1 MRFSRP
7 YKDFGFNML
16 VAIPSTKLEQRF
28 LEIFKYELFND
39 DEESLCNWHPE
50 WLGRDLSL
58 DYMKALGY
66 TSVYYNGKDQR
77 LTQEFEGEEYTITS
91 IPSDLRVIIAGYRM
105 LGKYRKVAKI
115 LKDIKRVDYYN
126 N

>member
-16 VAIPSTKLEQRF
+16 VAVPGNKLEQRF
-28 LEIFKYELFND
+28 LEIFKYELIND

-50 WLGRDLSL
+50 WLGKDLSL
-58 DYMKALGY
+58 KFMKALGY
-66 TSVYYNGKDQR
+66 TSVYYNGKDKR
-77 LTQEFEGEEYTITS
+77 LTQEFEGEEYTITA
-91 IPSDLRVIIAGYRM
+91 IPSDRMVIIAGYRL
-105 LGKYRKVAKI
+105 LGQHRKVAQI
-115 LKDIKRVDYYN
+115 LRDLKRVDYYN

>member
-1 MRFSRP
+1 MRFARP

-16 VAIPSTKLEQRF
+16 VAIPGNKLEQRF
-28 LEIFKYELFND
+28 LEIFKYELIND

-66 TSVYYNGKDQR
+66 TSVYYNGPDKR
-77 LTQEFEGEEYTITS
+77 LTQEFEGEEYTITA
-91 IPSDLRVIIAGYRM
+91 IPSDRMVIIAGYRL
-105 LGKYRKVAKI
+105 LGQHRKVAQI
-115 LKDIKRVDYYN
+115 LRDLKRVDYYN